1 VSFPI
6 DRRVIVSRPNILTR
20 EAGEGEGETPPR
32 RTITGYAAVF
42 NEWTTLWS
50 YRGGEVR
57 EVIRPGA
64 FRIAL
69 ETSQDVRAL
78 ENHDSSRLLGRTK
91 AGTLR
96 LREDDKGLWFE
107 VDPPNTR
114 TADDLIENLRAGNID
129 QCSFAF
135 QARKDGGQRIIRRE
149 EGERSITEI
158 ELLSVDLYDVSIVT
172 YPAYEGTSASVGL
185 RDRLSAEKTAYLNI
199 VDSKIASFLENLE
212 K

>member
-1 VSFPI
+1 MSFPI
-6 DRRVIVSRPNILTR
+6 DRRVIVSRPTILTR
-20 EAGEGEGETPPR
+20 EAGEGESQPQR

-50 YRGGEVR
+50 YKGDEIR
-57 EVIRPGA
+57 EIIRPGA
-64 FRIAL
+64 FRIAI
-69 ETSQDVRAL
+69 ESGQDVRAL

-91 AGTLR
+91 AKTLR

-107 VDPPNTR
+107 IDPPNTR
-114 TADDLIENLRAGNID
+114 TADELIENLIVGNID

-149 EGERSITEI
+149 EGERTITEI
-158 ELLSVDLYDVSIVT
+158 ELLSVDLFDVSIVVF
-172 YPAYEGTSASVGL
+172 PAYEGTSASAGL
-185 RDRLSAEKTAYLNI
+185 RDRLSAEKTAYLESI
-199 VDSKIASFLENLE
+199 DSKIASFLEHLE